1 MSTFRELTGREL
13 NHSYQPSDFQFHS
26 LEDIKGTN
34 DFFGQEEA
42 MDAIA
47 QGLKIEDNGYNLYVC
62 SEHCPRLDK
71 MISRMVQ
78 KAALTKKPAL
88 AMGYLY
94 NFQHPSEPILIEI
107 PTDIAL
113 GLRDDL
119 EEFSAVIINDLPIL
133 LDSDEVKREQKKV
146 IEEFE
151 ELKAEKLYQLSEKA
165 KEKNLQL
172 KMTEESVKFI
182 PLDDEG
188 KAMSYKMYEALGE
201 EEQVILNESIEW
213 MQLVTDQVMENI
225 EQQEE
230 YYYELYEEIKQEAVL
245 KTLGGM
251 IRKLQEKY
259 APYDK
264 IQCYLNG
271 LAEDL
276 LKNVE
281 LLAISESEG
290 KEAKKEMAPWILGSV
305 KEKLTQ
311 DYGFNLLTTPT
322 DKGAPVICDEDYLSM
337 ELAGRALVDTDA
349 SGVNMH
355 FMNIRPGLM
364 QLANHGYLIL
374 HMQNILEKNNA
385 WRQLKYTLRTGKLR
399 IEKHEEAEMSL
410 LGCLAPEEATAH
422 LKVILIG
429 SETLYEL
436 LCNYDETFKHYFK
449 VKVDLNDEVDT
460 SQQEIEKLA
469 KAIKKI
475 AKQEKL
481 PNVTID
487 GLLAMV
493 AYSNRKL
500 GSPEKFEGDIEVY
513 LDLLREAKVFN
524 KKIADATC
532 IKRVIKARERRECQL
547 KKHLEDTIIDK
558 TYLIDTAGEKIG
570 QINGIAVVSLGELSC
585 GRPIRITATTYRGK
599 AGVVDI
605 DATAKLSGAIHTKGV
620 HIITGFLGHQFA
632 QDFPLALHCN
642 LCIEQNYTA
651 IDGDSASSAELYA
664 IISSLA
670 EIPIKQYLAVTG
682 SMNQFGGI
690 QPIGGVNEKI
700 EGFFKICER
709 RGLQGSE
716 GVIIPKQNS
725 KDLILDEEIIEAVE
739 KGKFHIYEV
748 ESVWDAMELL
758 MGTGRQE
765 IAKKAYEKLKKF
777 SS

>member
-1 MSTFRELTGREL
+1 MSNFRELTGREL
-13 NHSYQPSDFQFHS
+13 NHSYQPSDFQFQTI
-26 LEDIKGTN
+26 EEIKGTN

-42 MDAIA
+42 MEAIV
-47 QGLKIEDNGYNLYVC
+47 QGLKLDDNGYNLYVC
-62 SEHCPRLDK
+62 SEHCPRMDK
-71 MISRMVQ
+71 MIKRMVQ
-78 KAALTKKPAL
+78 KAASTKKPAL

-94 NFQHPSEPILIEI
+94 NFQHPSEPLLIEM

-113 GLRDDL
+113 ALRDDL
-119 EEFSAVIINDLPIL
+119 EEFSAMIANDLPML
-133 LDSDEVKREQKKV
+133 LDGKEVKKEQKKV

-151 ELKAEKLYQLSEKA
+151 ALKAEKLYELSEMA
-165 KEKNLQL
+165 KERNLQL
-172 KMTEESVKFI
+172 KMGEENLKFI
-182 PLDDEG
+182 PLDSNG
-188 KAMSYKMYEALGE
+188 KAMSYKKYEALDPK
-201 EEQVILNESIEW
+201 EQTTLNENIDL
-213 MQLVTDQVMENI
+213 MQSVTDEVMEGI
-225 EQQEE
+225 DQQEE

-245 KTLGGM
+245 RTLGGF

-259 APYDK
+259 ASYDK
-264 IQCYLNG
+264 IQCFLNG

-281 LLAISESEG
+281 LLAISESEA
-290 KEAKKEMAPWILGSV
+290 KEAKKEMAPWLLGAV
-305 KEKLTQ
+305 KEKLIQ
-311 DYGFNLLTTPT
+311 NYGFNLLTTPT
-322 DKGAPVICDEDYLSM
+322 AKGAPVICDEDYLSM

-349 SGVNMH
+349 NGVNMH

-364 QLANHGYLIL
+364 QLANQGYLIL

-385 WRQLKYTLRTGKLR
+385 WRQLKYTLRTGLLR
-399 IEKHEEAEMSL
+399 IEKNEEVEMSL
-410 LGCLAPEEATAH
+410 VGALSPEEGTAH

-429 SETLYEL
+429 SEELYEL
-436 LCNYDETFKHYFK
+436 LSNYDETFKHYFK
-449 VKVDLNDEVDT
+449 IKIDLNDEVDT
-460 SQQEIEKLA
+460 SPQEIEKLA
-469 KAIKKI
+469 KTIKKI

-493 AYSNRKL
+493 AFSNRKL

-513 LDLLREAKVFN
+513 IDLLREAKLYN

-532 IKRVIKARERRECQL
+532 IKSVIKARERRECQL

-558 TYLIDTAGEKIG
+558 TYLIDTEGEKVG
-570 QINGIAVVSLGELSC
+570 QINGIAVVSLGEVSC

-670 EIPIKQYLAVTG
+670 EIPIRQYLAVTG

-709 RGLQGSE
+709 RGLKGNE

-725 KDLILDEEIIEAVE
+725 KDLILDEEIVKAVE
-739 KGKFHIYEV
+739 RGKFHIYEV

-765 IAKKAYEKLKKF
+765 IAKKTYEKLKKF
-777 SS
+777 SN